1 MKKINN
7 WDKQQAV
14 TQREQLPVGGYV
26 AKIMGAEEKE
36 YGFGNMLWVSVD
48 IAEGEYANYYAEDYR
63 SQDREDKKWHGVVR
77 LFVPKDD
84 GSEKDEWTKKSFK
97 SFTNAV
103 EDSNSGY
110 AWDWDETKLKGK
122 EIGVLVRNEEW
133 ENTETGKSGWKT
145 QPFMFIA
152 SDDARQGN
160 YSEPKDKPLKNRQT
174 APVHPTNQGFADMP
188 IDDDL
193 PFI

>member
-26 AKIMGAEEKE
+26 AKIMGAEEKQ
-36 YGFGNMLWVSVD
+36 YGFGNMLWVSID

-84 GSEKDEWTKKSFK
+84 GSEKD
-97 SFTNAV
+97 
-103 EDSNSGY
+103 GC
-110 AWDWDETKLKGK
+110 
-122 EIGVLVRNEEW
+122 
-133 ENTETGKSGWKT
+133 
-145 QPFMFIA
+145 
-152 SDDARQGN
+152 
-160 YSEPKDKPLKNRQT
+160 
-174 APVHPTNQGFADMP
+174 P
-188 IDDDL
+188 IQ
-193 PFI
+193 INGGR